1 MMSIQKIK
9 EDLKKK
15 LSSKRYEHTMG
26 VEYTSTCLAM
36 RYGAD
41 IEKAR
46 LAGLLHDCAKYLS
59 SEEKLSE
66 CERYGI
72 PVSAYERK
80 NPELLHAKLGACFA
94 NELYGVIDPEILSAI
109 IWHTT
114 GCPEMSLLDK
124 IVFIADYMEAN
135 RNQAEDLPEVR
146 ALAFKDLDA
155 CLCVLFWRIR
165 LPISQK
171 RKV

>member
-72 PVSAYERK
+72 PVSAY
-80 NPELLHAKLGACFA
+80 P
-94 NELYGVIDPEILSAI
+94 VPWLSGSASDEHSRSSSP
-109 IWHTT
+109 WLR
-114 GCPEMSLLDK
+114 S
-124 IVFIADYMEAN
+124 N
-135 RNQAEDLPEVR
+135 RCR
-146 ALAFKDLDA
+146 S
-155 CLCVLFWRIR
+155 CI
-165 LPISQK
+165 
-171 RKV
+171 

>member
-46 LAGLLHDCAKYLS
+46 SMTVLNIFLLKKNFLNVSDMEFLFLLMKERILNFFMPNLA
-59 SEEKLSE
+59 
-66 CERYGI
+66 
-72 PVSAYERK
+72 PVLRMNYTA
-80 NPELLHAKLGACFA
+80 
-94 NELYGVIDPEILSAI
+94 
-109 IWHTT
+109 
-114 GCPEMSLLDK
+114 
-124 IVFIADYMEAN
+124 
-135 RNQAEDLPEVR
+135 
-146 ALAFKDLDA
+146 
-155 CLCVLFWRIR
+155 
-165 LPISQK
+165 
-171 RKV
+171 

>member
-72 PVSAYERK
+72 PVSSCQTWR
-80 NPELLHAKLGACFA
+80 
-94 NELYGVIDPEILSAI
+94 
-109 IWHTT
+109 
-114 GCPEMSLLDK
+114 
-124 IVFIADYMEAN
+124 
-135 RNQAEDLPEVR
+135 
-146 ALAFKDLDA
+146 
-155 CLCVLFWRIR
+155 LFCE
-165 LPISQK
+165 
-171 RKV
+171 

>member
-59 SEEKLSE
+59 SEEKLSLE
-66 CERYGI
+66 FLFLLMKERI
-72 PVSAYERK
+72 LNFFMPNLAPVLRMNYTA
-80 NPELLHAKLGACFA
+80 
-94 NELYGVIDPEILSAI
+94 
-109 IWHTT
+109 
-114 GCPEMSLLDK
+114 
-124 IVFIADYMEAN
+124 
-135 RNQAEDLPEVR
+135 
-146 ALAFKDLDA
+146 
-155 CLCVLFWRIR
+155 
-165 LPISQK
+165 
-171 RKV
+171 

>member
-94 NELYGVIDPEILSAI
+94 NELYGVTDRKFFLLLSGTQQAARRCPYLI
-109 IWHTT
+109 KSYLLQTT
-114 GCPEMSLLDK
+114 WKPIVIRQK
-124 IVFIADYMEAN
+124 IF
-135 RNQAEDLPEVR
+135 
-146 ALAFKDLDA
+146 
-155 CLCVLFWRIR
+155 
-165 LPISQK
+165 QK
-171 RKV
+171 

>member
-59 SEEKLSE
+59 S
-66 CERYGI
+66 GI

-94 NELYGVIDPEILSAI
+94 NELYGVTDPEILSAI

-124 IVFIADYMEAN
+124 IVFIAD
-135 RNQAEDLPEVR
+135 
-146 ALAFKDLDA
+146 
-155 CLCVLFWRIR
+155 
-165 LPISQK
+165 
-171 RKV
+171 

>member
-46 LAGLLHDCAKYLS
+46 LAGLLHD
-59 SEEKLSE
+59 
-66 CERYGI
+66 
-72 PVSAYERK
+72 
-80 NPELLHAKLGACFA
+80 
-94 NELYGVIDPEILSAI
+94 
-109 IWHTT
+109 
-114 GCPEMSLLDK
+114 
-124 IVFIADYMEAN
+124 
-135 RNQAEDLPEVR
+135 
-146 ALAFKDLDA
+146 
-155 CLCVLFWRIR
+155 
-165 LPISQK
+165 
-171 RKV
+171 

>member
-46 LAGLLHDCAKYLS
+46 LAGVLNIFLLKKNFLNVSDMEFLFLLMK
-59 SEEKLSE
+59 
-66 CERYGI
+66 ERI
-72 PVSAYERK
+72 LNFFMPNLAPVLRMNYTA
-80 NPELLHAKLGACFA
+80 
-94 NELYGVIDPEILSAI
+94 
-109 IWHTT
+109 
-114 GCPEMSLLDK
+114 
-124 IVFIADYMEAN
+124 
-135 RNQAEDLPEVR
+135 
-146 ALAFKDLDA
+146 
-155 CLCVLFWRIR
+155 
-165 LPISQK
+165 
-171 RKV
+171 

>member
-59 SEEKLSE
+59 SEENFLNVSDMEFLFLLMK
-66 CERYGI
+66 ERI
-72 PVSAYERK
+72 LNFFMPNLAPVLRMNYTA
-80 NPELLHAKLGACFA
+80 
-94 NELYGVIDPEILSAI
+94 
-109 IWHTT
+109 
-114 GCPEMSLLDK
+114 
-124 IVFIADYMEAN
+124 
-135 RNQAEDLPEVR
+135 
-146 ALAFKDLDA
+146 
-155 CLCVLFWRIR
+155 
-165 LPISQK
+165 
-171 RKV
+171 

>member
-46 LAGLLHDCAKYLS
+46 LAGLLHDCANIFLLKKNFLN
-59 SEEKLSE
+59 
-66 CERYGI
+66 
-72 PVSAYERK
+72 VSDMEFLF
-80 NPELLHAKLGACFA
+80 LL
-94 NELYGVIDPEILSAI
+94 
-109 IWHTT
+109 
-114 GCPEMSLLDK
+114 M
-124 IVFIADYMEAN
+124 
-135 RNQAEDLPEVR
+135 
-146 ALAFKDLDA
+146 
-155 CLCVLFWRIR
+155 
-165 LPISQK
+165 
-171 RKV
+171 

>member
-46 LAGLLHDCAKYLS
+46 LAGLTVLNIFLLKKNFLNVSDMEFLFLLMK
-59 SEEKLSE
+59 
-66 CERYGI
+66 ERI
-72 PVSAYERK
+72 LNFFMPNLAPVLRMNYTA
-80 NPELLHAKLGACFA
+80 
-94 NELYGVIDPEILSAI
+94 
-109 IWHTT
+109 
-114 GCPEMSLLDK
+114 
-124 IVFIADYMEAN
+124 
-135 RNQAEDLPEVR
+135 
-146 ALAFKDLDA
+146 
-155 CLCVLFWRIR
+155 
-165 LPISQK
+165 
-171 RKV
+171 